1 MSDERKRIKKRIK
14 KLQLKFELCLL
25 ELEDAEEL
33 DRTYAEEFA
42 KDFRH
47 ELTFLQ
53 RKKEEKAKLD
63 EKNDRKKNQK
73 AKVDATVQT
82 IKPPIQEN
90 EGLKRLHKQLAFELH
105 PDRGK
110 RQNHDDFIE
119 LQSAWDNQDYD
130 RMIGI
135 SMKMQMD
142 LSETLD
148 EESVMLL
155 EKKLVDREKSL
166 QRIKRNARWI
176 WSESNKNE
184 KLKLFIRKSMGIN
197 EREFQSWS
205 LQQDQNE
212 KECKE
217 TPIER
222 KPINEIGSEGS
233 ARKILP

>member
-1 MSDERKRIKKRIK
+1 
-14 KLQLKFELCLL
+14 
-25 ELEDAEEL
+25 
-33 DRTYAEEFA
+33 
-42 KDFRH
+42 
-47 ELTFLQ
+47 
-53 RKKEEKAKLD
+53 
-63 EKNDRKKNQK
+63 
-73 AKVDATVQT
+73 
-82 IKPPIQEN
+82 
-90 EGLKRLHKQLAFELH
+90 LHKQLAFELH

-130 RMIGI
+130 RMFGI

-155 EKKLVDREKSL
+155 EKKLMDREKSL

-197 EREFQSWS
+197 EKEFQSWS
-205 LQQDQNE
+205 LQQDQND

>member
-25 ELEDAEEL
+25 ELEDAEDL
-33 DRTYAEEFA
+33 DRSYAEDFA
-42 KDFRH
+42 KDFRS

-53 RKKEEKAKLD
+53 RKKKEKAKLD

-73 AKVDATVQT
+73 AKVDAPVQT

-130 RMIGI
+130 RMFGI

-155 EKKLVDREKSL
+155 EKKLMDREKSL

-197 EREFQSWS
+197 EKEFQSWS
-205 LQQDQNE
+205 LQQDQND